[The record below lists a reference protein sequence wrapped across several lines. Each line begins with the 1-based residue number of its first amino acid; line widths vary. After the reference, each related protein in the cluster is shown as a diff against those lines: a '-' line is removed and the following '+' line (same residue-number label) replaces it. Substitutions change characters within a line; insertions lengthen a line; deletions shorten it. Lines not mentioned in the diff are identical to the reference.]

1 MNVTSLNQE
10 IESIQAHAAPLIAAR
25 TDHHQQLFAVFQKI
39 ENALT
44 QEKNADAPEA
54 ATRIERLIEAQTV
67 VIRTAATLPARTTK
81 DLMYKLALW
90 RWDAPDLD
98 KPVEDMHRADAIAYS
113 AFRDL
118 AVMLSDNSTLKDID
132 HSN

>member
-1 MNVTSLNQE
+1 MNVTCLNQE
-10 IESIQAHAAPLIAAR
+10 IESIQAHAAPLTAER
-25 TDHHQQLFAVFQKI
+25 TDHHQQLFAVFKKI
-39 ENALT
+39 ENALAQNT
-44 QEKNADAPEA
+44 NSDAPEE
-54 ATRIERLIEAQTV
+54 TKRIEGLIEAQTV
-67 VIRTAATLPARTTK
+67 VIRTAATLPARTAK

-98 KPVEDMHRADAIAYS
+98 KPVQDMHRADAIAYS

-118 AVMLSDNSTLKDID
+118 ADMLSDNSTLKDID

>member
-1 MNVTSLNQE
+1 MNVTCLNQE
-10 IESIQAHAAPLIAAR
+10 IESIQERAAPLVAER
-25 TDHHQQLFAVFQKI
+25 TDHHQRLFAVFQKI

-44 QEKNADAPEA
+44 QDPNSDPTEEA
-54 ATRIERLIEAQTV
+54 NRIEALIEAQTV
-67 VIRTAATLPARTTK
+67 VIRTAAALPARTAK

-98 KPVEDMHRADAIAYS
+98 KPIEDMERADAIAYS